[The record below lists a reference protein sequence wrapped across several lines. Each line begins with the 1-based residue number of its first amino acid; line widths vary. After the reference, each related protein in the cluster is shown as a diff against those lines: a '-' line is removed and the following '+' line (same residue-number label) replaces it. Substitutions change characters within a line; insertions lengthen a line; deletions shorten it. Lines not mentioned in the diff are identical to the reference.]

1 MIVGFTGG
9 PGAAYGVR
17 LLEALREAG
26 HETHLVM
33 CGCAAA
39 SLREQTGTDARS
51 ILALAAQTYNE
62 WNQAARISSGSFLTA
77 GMIVAPCSTRSL
89 ASIAYGYA
97 NNLIH
102 RAADVTIK
110 EGRPLAV
117 LIADP
122 RLGGV
127 DLENLDRLGSVPG
140 VTVIRVPP
148 AADPSSLDGAIS
160 ALVDVLELVPSS
172 SERLGD

>member
-1 MIVGFTGG
+1 VGFTGG
-9 PGAAYGVR
+9 PGAVYGVR
-17 LLEALREAG
+17 LLRTLRDIG
-26 HETHLVM
+26 TETHLVM

-39 SLREQTGTDARS
+39 SVREQTGLDADTVQ
-51 ILALAAQTYNE
+51 ALAAQTHNE

-77 GMIVAPCSTRSL
+77 GRVIAPCSTRSL

-102 RAADVTIK
+102 RGADVTIK

-117 LIADP
+117 LVADP
-122 RLGGV
+122 TLGRV
-127 DLENLDRLGSVPG
+127 DLENLDRLGAVPG

-148 AADPSSLDGAIS
+148 SPDDASLDGAIS
-160 ALVDVLELVPSS
+160 ALLDVVGLAPAPS
-172 SERLGD
+172 RAGV